1 MGGKEIRVREGGV
14 MLDADFVGVLPL
26 PEGGCEP
33 GNVGSLYNLKKARKE
48 FSPGSLRRN
57 GAWSTP

>member
-1 MGGKEIRVREGGV
+1 MR
-14 MLDADFVGVLPL
+14 DADFVGVLPL

-33 GNVGSLYNLKKARKE
+33 GNVGSLYNLKKAREE